1 MRGWFGNST
10 VRDLSKRVQVM
21 HSYRT
26 PNIWRDAKDY
36 RRAVICWD
44 WRGLRLAFAYFAIAN
59 MEPKIRLLRYTQGKQ
74 WNTKGRARGAEG
86 EDEEEE
92 EQESGMIQDRWGD
105 LQVLFKC

>member
-1 MRGWFGNST
+1 
-10 VRDLSKRVQVM
+10 
-21 HSYRT
+21 
-26 PNIWRDAKDY
+26 
-36 RRAVICWD
+36 
-44 WRGLRLAFAYFAIAN
+44 

-105 LQVLFKC
+105 SSRSLQMLRGIWGMSGRS